1 MHIFPPATNRGP
13 FSFYPHHSYA
23 FVVIDSNVWSH
34 ISCCLGLH
42 VPPTRCSM
50 NDMSLAIICVSL
62 EKGLLVFQILIL
74 SQICDLQIFLFS
86 ITHIHPIASAIWY
99 IKVLILMQIPFAFF
113 FHYLKFWYHI
123 QEYIHIYLFFIVSS
137 LITCKTHKREKSVFL
152 CSLFYLLL
160 FGFVFYVVKRT
171 TRESASLSI
180 MWVPGVELAYQTG
193 LVASSFQPLNHLV
206 A

>member
-1 MHIFPPATNRGP
+1 
-13 FSFYPHHSYA
+13 
-23 FVVIDSNVWSH
+23 
-34 ISCCLGLH
+34 
-42 VPPTRCSM
+42 
-50 NDMSLAIICVSL
+50 
-62 EKGLLVFQILIL
+62 
-74 SQICDLQIFLFS
+74 
-86 ITHIHPIASAIWY
+86 
-99 IKVLILMQIPFAFF
+99 MQIPFAFF

-206 A
+206 AQTSALTTVVSPGWSSGLVRDKSFSTHIYDLINACLLMA